1 MNAHVKE
8 IDHTKSNFTEKQ
20 VKQLLHIID
29 FTAFVMELTNTKCTD
44 N

>member
-1 MNAHVKE
+1 MNVHIKE
-8 IDHTKSNFTEKQ
+8 VDHTKSNFTEKQ
-20 VKQLLHIID
+20 VKQLLEIIN

>member
-8 IDHTKSNFTEKQ
+8 IDHRKSNFTEKQ
-20 VKQLLHIID
+20 VRQLLEIID
-29 FTAFVMELTNTKCTD
+29 FTAFVMELTNIKCTD

>member
-1 MNAHVKE
+1 MTAHIKE
-8 IDHTKSNFTEKQ
+8 VDHTKSNFTEKQ
-20 VKQLLHIID
+20 LKRLVEILD

>member
-8 IDHTKSNFTEKQ
+8 IDSTKSNFTEKQ
-20 VKQLLHIID
+20 VKRLIEIID
-29 FTAFVMELTNTKCTD
+29 FTAFVMELMNTKCTD